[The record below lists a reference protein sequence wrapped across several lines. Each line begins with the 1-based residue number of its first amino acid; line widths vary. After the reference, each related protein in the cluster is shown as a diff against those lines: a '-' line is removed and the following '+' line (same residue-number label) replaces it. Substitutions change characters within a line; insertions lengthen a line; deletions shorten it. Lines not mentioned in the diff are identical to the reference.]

1 MNNRKKTRFYKRVF
15 LQSGFDRVGSGKY
28 PYLAGKNLSAILSEQ
43 TGCRSVTL
51 RFRRS
56 GRKIEMTKKCYFFA
70 KE

>member
-1 MNNRKKTRFYKRVF
+1 MNNRKKTRFYIRVF
-15 LQSGFDRVGSGKY
+15 FAIGVRSGKY